1 MDSTP
6 QPTIHSN
13 GHQGR
18 KEILLANVNKTL
30 NCVSIASVLAIH
42 FLLGV
47 AILLIDGFYD
57 DEKKSYF
64 ALYNSIF
71 YLTLFWSVQEHL
83 KPGPLHMA
91 IVVNLISI
99 VLDIIVASFSWG
111 SAFWFVIIN
120 IIFRPITSIVLL
132 RKSYQRKR
140 RFNLNGIASTSLLE
154 GILNLLYQSNISD
167 ESSDQAARVPVPTVL
182 SSLATN
188 KLQNPIPTNQLNA

>member
-1 MDSTP
+1 M
-6 QPTIHSN
+6 
-13 GHQGR
+13 
-18 KEILLANVNKTL
+18 
-30 NCVSIASVLAIH
+30 
-42 FLLGV
+42 
-47 AILLIDGFYD
+47 
-57 DEKKSYF
+57 
-64 ALYNSIF
+64 
-71 YLTLFWSVQEHL
+71 
-83 KPGPLHMA
+83 
-91 IVVNLISI
+91 
-99 VLDIIVASFSWG
+99 
-111 SAFWFVIIN
+111 IIN